1 MTLIA
6 LPAFSDHTIWMLHDG
21 REAYG
26 VPAGAALVQTAP
38 DAHGLA
44 LAAILVSR
52 HGPHRTARRMVR
64 HASPH
69 ITPKERPVHS
79 LARRAALPD
88 ESAAQ
93 AAQKCTSAARPLQW
107 KNRIR

>member
-21 REAYG
+21 RQAIG
-26 VPAGAALVQTAP
+26 DPGGAAPLQAAP
-38 DAHGLA
+38 HANGLA

-52 HGPHRTARRMVR
+52 RRLDRIVHHRSAN
-64 HASPH
+64 
-69 ITPKERPVHS
+69 IIQKERPTH
-79 LARRAALPD
+79 LRARRLSLPD
-88 ESAAQ
+88 ASPAQ
-93 AAQKCTSAARPLQW
+93 AAQECTHAACPSQW